1 MLLCV
6 FKLTYLSGDD
16 EENPV
21 GKIQDALLQE
31 QILKPDDFE
40 VDDSCETKKDSA
52 STNISCASDIDGMHT
67 VGDFKVYESPA
78 LFDENHPHYKNEIFK
93 SSRDVYDYLSALQSS
108 KDVAK
113 MYFNSCSHPITMEED
128 AYKKSDGFPE
138 GIKAWGGIAR
148 WLKCGWRGS
157 AGVCWFYKT
166 LILGYD
172 DSIRVMF

>member
-52 STNISCASDIDGMHT
+52 STNISCASDIHGMHT

-93 SSRDVYDYLSALQSS
+93 SSRNVYDYLSALQSS

-138 GIKAWGGIAR
+138 GIKA
-148 WLKCGWRGS
+148 
-157 AGVCWFYKT
+157 
-166 LILGYD
+166 
-172 DSIRVMF
+172 